1 MKKTISR
8 IIGLAI
14 LGGIPLGVLYITRK
28 PVQPATVE
36 VEQVS
41 GNPSMLVKI
50 ASGLPDPIQKPA
62 QQKPAPTEI
71 QRTSGKTNDLI
82 IVRMRGVKVDVEK

>member
-14 LGGIPLGVLYITRK
+14 LVGIPLGVLYITRK

-41 GNPSMLVKI
+41 GNT
-50 ASGLPDPIQKPA
+50 A
-62 QQKPAPTEI
+62 
-71 QRTSGKTNDLI
+71 TNNLI
-82 IVRMRGVKVDVEK
+82 IVRMHGIKASVVK